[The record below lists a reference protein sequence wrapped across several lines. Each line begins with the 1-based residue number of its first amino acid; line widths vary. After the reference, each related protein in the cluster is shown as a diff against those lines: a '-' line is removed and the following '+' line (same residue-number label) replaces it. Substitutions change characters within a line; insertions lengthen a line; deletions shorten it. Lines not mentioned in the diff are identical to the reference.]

1 MQVEKEVQD
10 LRDRLAQVDELKK
23 RREEIEKELNAV
35 WTEKGDLLDAPSYI
49 DIDEAPVTSEESVE
63 A

>member
-10 LRDRLAQVDELKK
+10 LRERLEQVDELKK
-23 RREEIEKELNAV
+23 RREEIENELNAV
-35 WTEKGDLLDAPSYI
+35 WTDKGDLLDAPSYI
-49 DIDEAPVTSEESVE
+49 DMDEAPVESEESIE